1 MNKHPLQMI
10 VGTML
15 IVIFLFGYALKICER
30 LASFSL
36 FYYFKYSLKMKK
48 SKHSPL
54 VDAVKKNDPENW
66 SFKTDISNYYNAIWC
81 MVVTMATVGFGDF
94 APKTMPGRMLG
105 FCICIYGVVGVSLM
119 VLTLQNLLTLSFREN
134 RVFYCKFKRNID
146 LTCI

>member
-1 MNKHPLQMI
+1 M
-10 VGTML
+10 
-15 IVIFLFGYALKICER
+15 KI
-30 LASFSL
+30 
-36 FYYFKYSLKMKK
+36 KK
-48 SKHSPL
+48 SKLSPL

-134 RVFYCKFKRNID
+134 RVGIYIIIYFIIYLGNATIRKNPIFKKKKII
-146 LTCI
+146 CG